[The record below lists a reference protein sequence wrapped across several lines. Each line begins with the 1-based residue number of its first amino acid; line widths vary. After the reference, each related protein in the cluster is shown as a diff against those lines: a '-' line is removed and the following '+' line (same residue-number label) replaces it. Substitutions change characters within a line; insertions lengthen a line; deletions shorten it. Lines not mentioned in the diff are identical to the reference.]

1 MGQPVLVTMPEV
13 IDIAQYTGGDKAAEP
28 VPLPPLLTLE
38 QLRAQSQNV
47 SWLVKQLVPSE
58 SIGILFGASG
68 TFKSF
73 IAIDMALHVAHGLP
87 WLGRKTKKGT
97 VLIVAAEGG
106 SGLWRRIYAWH
117 RVHRIKYDNVPIYVM
132 PVALD
137 LATDSCRVVEAAA
150 ALGVKPDLVVVDTM
164 SQTFRG
170 EENSAAEVSKYLSE
184 VSLWFRTSWQAAVL
198 LVHHSGH
205 SATERARGSSA
216 IRANVDWM
224 FGVFR
229 DEKEMLAT
237 IECVKQKDGDMPD
250 PITFSMRV
258 VDLFVDEDGEAVT
271 SLVASG
277 VTTAGDVVDLMQHEA
292 DRGRGGK
299 NHLFLDLA
307 LNGIEEK
314 KLRTLFYEAIDGDGE
329 TKRKAYYRARSWAER
344 AGLVEIHK
352 QSGVVIRL
360 G

>member
-1 MGQPVLVTMPEV
+1 MPDV
-13 IDIAQYTGGDKAAEP
+13 IDLTQYTGGAQAAAPEAL
-28 VPLPPLLTLE
+28 PLPPLLTLE

-47 SWLVKQLVPSE
+47 SWLIKQLVPSE
-58 SIGILFGASG
+58 SIGIFFGASG

-73 IAIDMALHVAHGLP
+73 IAIDLALHVAHGLP

-106 SGLWRRIYAWH
+106 SGLWRRVVAWH
-117 RVHRIKYDNVPIYVM
+117 RAHRLKWDGAAIYVM

-137 LATDSCRVVEAAA
+137 LAVDSARVVEAAK

-184 VSLWFRTSWQAAVL
+184 VGLWFRTAWQAAVL

-229 DEKEMLAT
+229 DDKEMLAT
-237 IECVKQKDGDMPD
+237 VECVKQKDGDMPD
-250 PITFSMRV
+250 PITFSMKV
-258 VDLFVDEDGEAVT
+258 IDLFVDEDGDPVT

-277 VTTAGDVVDLMQHEA
+277 VTGSGDVLDLMQREA
-292 DRGRGGK
+292 ERGRGGK

-307 LNGIEEK
+307 LNGMEEK
-314 KLRTLFYEAIDGDGE
+314 KLRQTFSEAVDGDAE
-329 TKRKAYYRARSWAER
+329 TKRKAYYRARSWAVK
-344 AGLVEIHK
+344 AGLVEIA
-352 QSGVVIRL
+352 QGVVIRL